1 MATVSSASSSPTF
14 VSGGQTTLANSALA
28 SNFQSFLT
36 LLTTQLKNQN
46 PLEPLNTNEFT
57 QQLVQFAGVEQQLKM
72 NDTLSSL
79 LTLNKTNAMTNALNF
94 VGKTVTADGST
105 TRLVSGNAE
114 WRINL
119 PRAAREVAITI
130 KDKDGNVVFTEKKN
144 TMTAGTNSYVWNG
157 RTSTGS
163 LATDGDYTLTAAAI
177 DTAGASMTAKTE
189 LSGVVDSV
197 DLSTS
202 TAMLRI
208 GTLQVAMDKVTSI
221 SR

>member
-1 MATVSSASSSPTF
+1 MATVSSASNSPTF
-14 VSGGQTTLANSALA
+14 VSGGQTTLNNSALA

-79 LTLNKTNAMTNALNF
+79 LTLNKTNTMTNALNF

-105 TRLVSGNAE
+105 TKLASGRAD
-114 WRINL
+114 WRISL
-119 PRAAREVAITI
+119 PRDARAVTITI
-130 KDKDGNVVFTEKKN
+130 KDKDGNVVFTEQKP
-144 TMTAGTNSYVWNG
+144 MTAGTNSYVWNG
-157 RTSTGS
+157 KTSTGS
-163 LATDGDYTLTAAAI
+163 IAPDGEYTLTAAAT
-177 DTAGASMTAKTE
+177 DSTGASMTAKTE
-189 LSGVVDSV
+189 LSGIVDGV
-197 DLSTS
+197 DLSTN

>member
-1 MATVSSASSSPTF
+1 MATVSGTSSSPTF
-14 VSGGQTTLANSALA
+14 VSGGKTTLSNNMLA

-46 PLEPLNTNEFT
+46 PLEPLNTNDFT

-72 NDTLSSL
+72 NDTLASL
-79 LTLNKTNAMTNALNF
+79 LTLNKTNNMTNALNF

-105 TRLVSGNAE
+105 TKLASSRAE

-119 PRAAREVAITI
+119 PRDAREVAVTI
-130 KDKDGNVVFTEKKN
+130 KDKDGNVVFTEKKA
-144 TMTAGTNSYVWNG
+144 MTAGTNPYVWNG
-157 RTSTGS
+157 RTSTGT

-177 DTAGASMTAKTE
+177 DASGATMTAKTE
-189 LSGVVDSV
+189 LSGIVDGV
-197 DLSTS
+197 DLSS
-202 TAMLRI
+202 TTPMLRI